1 LVERGVEEV
10 VGAGNMASDASK
22 TEDGKGH
29 KITARDAAAT
39 TAVGAASRLGV
50 ARHKSKVAE
59 GAGAG
64 AGGKS
69 RHGSDRSSL
78 MTAAAVAFV
87 TIGMLALMIVM
98 GR

>member
-1 LVERGVEEV
+1 
-10 VGAGNMASDASK
+10 MASDAPK
-22 TEDGKGH
+22 ADDGKAA
-29 KITARDAAAT
+29 KITPRDAAAT

-59 GAGAG
+59 GAAAG
-64 AGGKS
+64 VGGKL
-69 RHGSDRSSL
+69 RRGSDRSSL